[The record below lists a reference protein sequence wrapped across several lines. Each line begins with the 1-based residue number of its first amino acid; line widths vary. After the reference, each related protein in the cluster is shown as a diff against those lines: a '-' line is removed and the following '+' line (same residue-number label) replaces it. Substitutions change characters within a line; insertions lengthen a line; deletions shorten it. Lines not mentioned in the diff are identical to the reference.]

1 MDNYSSHD
9 FRKNTDDAVVGTGS
23 NLFPVNDC
31 KVWFKDNMVRG
42 EQKVEV
48 SRLIQVF
55 LNNIWENKKKCQV
68 KQI

>member
-1 MDNYSSHD
+1 MTNRNYSSHD

-31 KVWFKDNMVRG
+31 KVWFKDKHG
-42 EQKVEV
+42 KEQEVEV

-55 LNNIWENKKKCQV
+55 LNNIWENKKSV
-68 KQI
+68 K